1 MPAFEDKL
9 ERLEA
14 VSEQIREG
22 EISLE
27 ESIKLF
33 EEGIKLAKTLEK
45 DLSKIERKVEILLN
59 QPAADSSPQ
68 MELFPE
74 NETE

>member
-9 ERLEA
+9 ERLEE

-33 EEGIKLAKTLEK
+33 EEGIKLAKMLEK
-45 DLSKIERKVEILLN
+45 ELSKIERKVEILLN
-59 QPAADSSPQ
+59 QPSPDAPPQ
-68 MELFPE
+68 MDLFPE
-74 NETE
+74 NEEE